1 MRDTLTVIGEIAD
14 PPRERCRC
22 PFCIKRRLE
31 ITLCKRLMVEMPLPL
46 RREIRNGSLR
56 APSKG

>member
-31 ITLCKRLMVEMPLPL
+31 IALCKRLMVEMPLPL
-46 RREIRNGSLR
+46 RREIRNGALVGR
-56 APSKG
+56 ARG